1 MKESLMNPTTTASRT
16 LGSFVEETTRSR
28 ADHLRRTL
36 SPLVEAFRRRQELD
50 GRIEQPQESD
60 AVLLREIV
68 DVAVVFLT
76 GIGRDQQAHALRED
90 VDAWV
95 EAGLDAKPGFDRS
108 RDAFTVVP
116 NNAGKFFLGAV
127 YTTNSE
133 QPCGHR
139 LDYFYAQRH
148 EPTFVTSIAEA
159 YPHPHNVVQEV
170 ILLAG
175 SEGFT
180 RGNCLVFFPENVS
193 AAEKIKE
200 QNYAV
205 FFFSKFK
212 AIHEGIGVAA
222 AREVMTPE
230 SVILDSDGMD
240 PYACYEARSLW
251 GYLHDRAHFSGK
263 WPISDYTLLK
273 MNWFIGVL
281 EELKVDAKAI
291 LLAHSTS
298 MPYADELLAMILVER
313 LFRYPLEKEAESN
326 FDAAT
331 GVFLYSWLHATG
343 AITVSDDRLHI
354 GRKAVLEHLPRLV
367 AEIEAVENG
376 AHTPDE
382 YKASAKSFVYKYLA
396 PAETGRRYRFLPYQ
410 EILRSKSSHLAD
422 QAPLD
427 FSDPVL

>member
-1 MKESLMNPTTTASRT
+1 MSTTTTPRT
-16 LGSFVEETTRSR
+16 LGRHVEEATTGR
-28 ADHLRRTL
+28 ADYLRSTL
-36 SPLVEAFRRRQELD
+36 SPLVEKFRQRQQLD
-50 GRIEQPQESD
+50 GRIELPQPAD
-60 AVLLREIV
+60 AVLLQQIA
-68 DVAVVFLT
+68 DVAVAFLRD
-76 GIGRDQQAHALRED
+76 IGRDRQAAALGGD
-90 VDAWV
+90 IDGWL
-95 EAGLDAKPGFDRS
+95 EAGLDTRPAFDRS

-116 NNAGKFFLGAV
+116 NNAEMFFLGAV

-148 EPTFVTSIAEA
+148 EPDFVTSIAED

-175 SEGFT
+175 SHGFT
-180 RGNCLVFFPENVS
+180 RGNCLVFFPENIA

-212 AIHEGIGVAA
+212 AIHEEIGVAA
-222 AREVMTPE
+222 ARAAMTPE
-230 SVILDSDGMD
+230 SVILDSHGMD

-291 LLAHSTS
+291 LLAHSAA
-298 MPYADELLAMILVER
+298 MPYAAELLAMILVER

-331 GVFLYSWLHATG
+331 GVFLYSWLVAAGAARITG
-343 AITVSDDRLHI
+343 GQLEIDRE
-354 GRKAVLEHLPRLV
+354 AVLGLLPRLV
-367 AEIEAVENG
+367 SEIEAVENS
-376 AHTPDE
+376 AATPDE
-382 YKASAKSFVYKYLA
+382 YKAAAKAFVYEHLA
-396 PAETGRRYRFLPYQ
+396 KGEAGQRYRFLPHQ
-410 EILRSKSSHLAD
+410 EILRSRSGHLSD
-422 QAPLD
+422 RAPLD
-427 FSDPVL
+427 FSEPVL